1 MLGRE
6 SQVQQ
11 ASNRF
16 CSRMTKG
23 DLLDRVY
30 MLPVPQ
36 QTRRVVGGQGSPR
49 SAHAQ
54 KVPCYDGWTRKP
66 GTIGRKTGVKRL
78 NLPDQMHMP
87 VAVQK
92 TMAN

>member
-16 CSRMTKG
+16 CSRMTEA

-30 MLPVPQ
+30 MLAVPQ
-36 QTRRVVGGQGSPR
+36 ETRRVVGGQGSPR
-49 SAHAQ
+49 SAQ

-66 GTIGRKTGVKRL
+66 RTIGRKTGVKRL

-87 VAVQK
+87 VAVHK